1 MKKLELLETHHLK
14 SLLGFELDSIDH
26 EQNYNPMQKH
36 RHDYWEIF
44 VFNEGDGTHCI
55 GFEEYNFQP
64 KSIHFI
70 QPHQV
75 HLLKRNPCSSG
86 LVLMFDNEYFLQSDM
101 NKQLSI
107 NLNNLKMG
115 KISPIINL
123 QNNDFDSLWNIIRV
137 MKNDISNQ
145 DLYSKI
151 TFSNYLNIIFCHC
164 VRHFNS
170 IAFQSK
176 HHYVALYHSFIN
188 LVINEDIQD
197 KNVEDYAQKLSCS
210 PKQLRSSCL
219 HCSGMTPIDIIHDSL
234 IHKAKKM
241 LIFDQKSIT
250 DVAYEL
256 NFTDIS
262 HFTHFFKKK
271 TGVLPSKF
279 IK

>member
-1 MKKLELLETHHLK
+1 MNNKDHLETHHLRG
-14 SLLGFELDSIDH
+14 LLGFELDSIDH
-26 EQNYNPMQKH
+26 DQSYNPMHIH

-44 VFNEGDGTHCI
+44 VFNKGEGTHYI
-55 GFEEYNFQP
+55 GFEEYNFHA

-70 QPHQV
+70 QPYQT
-75 HLLKRNPCSSG
+75 HLLKRDPCSNG
-86 LVLMFDNEYFLQSDM
+86 LVIMFDNEYFLQSDM
-101 NKQLSI
+101 NKQLSN
-107 NLNNLKMG
+107 NLNQLKLG
-115 KISPIINL
+115 NISPIINL
-123 QNNDFDSLWNIIRV
+123 EGQDFDNLWNIIGI
-137 MKNDISNQ
+137 MKNDISKQ
-145 DLYSKI
+145 DMYSKI
-151 TFSNYLNIIFCHC
+151 TFSNYLNIVFCHC
-164 VRHFNS
+164 VKHFNS
-170 IAFQSK
+170 IEFQSK
-176 HHYVALYHSFIN
+176 HHYVELYHSFIN

-197 KNVEDYAQKLSCS
+197 KKVEDYAQKLSCS

-279 IK
+279 KN

>member
-1 MKKLELLETHHLK
+1 MLPKI
-14 SLLGFELDSIDH
+14 SIH
-26 EQNYNPMQKH
+26 SVTLP
-36 RHDYWEIF
+36 EIF
-44 VFNEGDGTHCI
+44 VFNEGDGTHFI
-55 GFEEYNFQP
+55 GIEEFTFQP

-70 QPHQV
+70 QPYQL
-75 HLLKRNPCSSG
+75 HLLKVNPCSSG
-86 LVLMFDNEYFLQSDM
+86 LVIMFDNAYFLQSLM
-101 NKQLSI
+101 NIDLS
-107 NLNNLKMG
+107 NSLNNLKMG

-123 QNNDFDSLWNIIRV
+123 QDNEFDNLWKIITV

-145 DLYSKI
+145 DLYTKI

-164 VRHFNS
+164 VKHFNDT
-170 IAFQSK
+170 IFQSK
-176 HHYVALYHSFIN
+176 HHYVELYHAFIN
-188 LVINEDIQD
+188 LIVNDDGQD
-197 KNVEDYAQKLSCS
+197 KKVEDYARKLSCS

-241 LIFDQKSIT
+241 LIFDQKPIT

-256 NFTDIS
+256 NFKDIS

-271 TGVLPSKF
+271 TGVLPSK